1 MTTESSLNYEQGN
14 ARTALSSGIASLIL
28 GALFLTPWTGSF
40 VLYGGIALGIVAIVF
55 GALAIKKGQSRAMS
69 VTGITLGSLGALF
82 GIAVIVFAML
92 FIGAFEL

>member
-40 VLYGGIALGIVAIVF
+40 VLFGSIALGIIAIVF
-55 GALAIKKGQSRAMS
+55 GALTIKKGQSKAMS
-69 VTGITLGSLGALF
+69 VTGLTLGIIGALF
-82 GIAVIVFAML
+82 GFAVLIFAMI